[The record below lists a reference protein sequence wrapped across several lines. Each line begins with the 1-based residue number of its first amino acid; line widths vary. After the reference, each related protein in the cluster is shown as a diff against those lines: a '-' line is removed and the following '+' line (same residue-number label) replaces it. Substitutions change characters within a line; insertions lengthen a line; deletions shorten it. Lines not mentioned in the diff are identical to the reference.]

1 MSKQITLTIKD
12 NKLPFFMELVKNL
25 DFVKIE
31 EPLEPEPTKAEI
43 IKGIEDGLKESK
55 LFKAGKIKLKS
66 ARVLPVTKTNE
77 LTNADIIFGTKN
89 PVSDAQLKK
98 YLSDSDS
105 EETIELN
112 IGCEDVITPK
122 MTM

>member
-55 LFKAGKIKLKS
+55 LFKEGKIKLKS
-66 ARVLPVTKTNE
+66 ARELSVTKTNE
-77 LTNADIIFGTKN
+77 LSNADIIFGTKK
-89 PVSDAQLKK
+89 PATDAQLIK